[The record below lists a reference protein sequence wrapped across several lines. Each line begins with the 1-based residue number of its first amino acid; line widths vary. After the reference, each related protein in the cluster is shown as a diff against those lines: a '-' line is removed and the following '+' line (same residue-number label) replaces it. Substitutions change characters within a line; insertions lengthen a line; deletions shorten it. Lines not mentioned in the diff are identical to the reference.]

1 MNAAQ
6 MNHFRKALKELAS
19 RMRRD
24 MSAVSQQTLAASGGQ
39 ALGELSNAPTH
50 LGDMGTDEY
59 LHDLNAT
66 LLENEQYLVSEAVEA
81 LRRIDEGTFGRCEQ
95 CGHRIPR
102 ARLEAVPY
110 ARHCTGCAAKSS
122 NYRPAVNL
130 NSGRPHSPADT
141 FAPEGEMGDNQR
153 PTIQA
158 PASDKTP
165 AQKTASPDSDVEP
178 ADFE

>member
-6 MNHFRKALKELAS
+6 MNHFRKALKELAA
-19 RMRRD
+19 RVQRD
-24 MSAVSQQTLAASGGQ
+24 VSAVSEQTLAASGGQ

-66 LLENEQYLVSEAVEA
+66 LLENEQYLVNEAVEA
-81 LRRIDEGTFGRCEQ
+81 LHRIDDGTFGRCEK
-95 CGHRIPR
+95 CGQEIPH
-102 ARLEAVPY
+102 ARLQAVPY
-110 ARHCTGCAAKSS
+110 ARHCTGCAESS
-122 NYRPAVNL
+122 NNRPAVNL
-130 NSGRPHSPADT
+130 NFGRPHSPADT
-141 FAPEGEMGDNQR
+141 FAPEGDTGDNQR

-165 AQKTASPDSDVEP
+165 APKAASADSDAEP

>member
-6 MNHFRKALKELAS
+6 MKHFRQALTKLAA
-19 RMRRD
+19 RMQHD

-81 LRRIDEGTFGRCEQ
+81 LHRIDDGTFGRCEK
-95 CGHRIPR
+95 CGHEIPR

-110 ARHCTGCAAKSS
+110 ARHCTACAQSSS
-122 NYRPAVNL
+122 NSPTVNI
-130 NSGRPHSPADT
+130 NAGRPHSPADT
-141 FAPEGEMGDNQR
+141 FAPEGDLGDNQR
-153 PTIQA
+153 PIVQA
-158 PASDKTP
+158 PASDKMPTRKVAP
-165 AQKTASPDSDVEP
+165 AESDVEP